1 MKKIVSVFVLGAVAA
16 SIATAEVTVGINS
29 RTRPSLYTSTETFAD
44 KSKKSTILDFSNAEH
59 SDDLAFAAKGENCGI
74 AATLKLSNG
83 KDTYATTGVE
93 TPNGKTG
100 ATQAVSLDGKY
111 YGWMNFGA
119 LKITAGRFDSR
130 LVERHSLS
138 TIDDGLADSDTAK
151 FGVSNAIVTGLDTD
165 NTTKA
170 VTGLDTIGKTFLYDF
185 SNVSTISGT
194 RVNSIFAD
202 YTIDEVGAGK
212 VLVKA
217 GVLANNYTT
226 QSSDDWNTKEQS
238 KVGAGFAADVGYLS
252 DTIDADVVFKMP
264 SQHAFGF
271 GLYGDVKAVENLKL
285 AAGFTYGASSEYDTY
300 TYSVEKDKNTNEEK
314 EKITTGKQSKYNAMA
329 FDLRAFYQINEQF
342 LAGVQAKYSSL
353 KVDSKDA
360 NTSLELVASAQ
371 YTISELLAAQFDIG
385 YYNEDMGDAV
395 KVDNKGN
402 WGETTLKVRPGVKVN
417 ASKNAYISAAFEFT
431 TALNGSDAKDAKAG
445 ITKQSIALPVVFR
458 VKL

>member
-59 SDDLAFAAKGENCGI
+59 SDDFAFAAKGENCGI

-83 KDTYATTGVE
+83 QDTYTTTGVE

-100 ATQAVSLDGKY
+100 ATQAVSLSGKY

-119 LKITAGRFDSR
+119 LKITAGRVDSR
-130 LVERHSLS
+130 HVERHSLS

-151 FGVSNAIVTGLDTD
+151 FGVSNAIVTGFDTD
-165 NTTKA
+165 KTTKA
-170 VTGLDTIGKTFLYDF
+170 VTGLETIGKTFLYDF
-185 SNVSTISGT
+185 SNVSAIGGT
-194 RVNSIFAD
+194 RVNSVFVD
-202 YTIDEVGAGK
+202 YTIDEIGAGK
-212 VLVKA
+212 LLVKG

-300 TYSVEKDKNTNEEK
+300 TYDKDTTP
-314 EKITTGKQSKYNAMA
+314 KITTGKELKYNAMA

>member
-74 AATLKLSNG
+74 AATLTLSNG

-100 ATQAVSLDGKY
+100 ATQAVSLGGKY

-151 FGVSNAIVTGLDTD
+151 FGVSNEIVTELATE
-165 NTTKA
+165 TTGGVTA

-300 TYSVEKDKNTNEEK
+300 EYKNNT
-314 EKITTGKQSKYNAMA
+314 ITTDKQSKYNAMA

>member
-1 MKKIVSVFVLGAVAA
+1 MKKIVSVLVLGAVAA

-74 AATLKLSNG
+74 AATLTLSNG

-100 ATQAVSLDGKY
+100 ATQAVSLGGKY

-151 FGVSNAIVTGLDTD
+151 FGVSNEIVTGLATK
-165 NTTKA
+165 TTGGVKA

-300 TYSVEKDKNTNEEK
+300 TYNEKTD
-314 EKITTGKQSKYNAMA
+314 KITTGKELKYNAMA

-353 KVDSKDA
+353 KVDSNDA

>member
-44 KSKKSTILDFSNAEH
+44 KSKKSTILDFSNAAH

-74 AATLKLSNG
+74 AATLTLSNG
-83 KDTYATTGVE
+83 QDEYATTGVE
-93 TPNGKTG
+93 TPNGKTKT
-100 ATQAVSLDGKY
+100 TQDITFSGKY

-165 NTTKA
+165 KKTGA
-170 VTGLDTIGKTFLYDF
+170 VNGLDTIGKTFLYDF

-300 TYSVEKDKNTNEEK
+300 TYDEKTTP
-314 EKITTGKQSKYNAMA
+314 KITAGKELKYNAMA

>member
-44 KSKKSTILDFSNAEH
+44 KSKESTILDFSNAEH
-59 SDDLAFAAKGENCGI
+59 SDDFAFAAKGENCGI
-74 AATLKLSNG
+74 AATLTLSNG
-83 KDTYATTGVE
+83 QDTYATTGVE
-93 TPNGKTG
+93 TPHGNANAPQYIDLK
-100 ATQAVSLDGKY
+100 GKY

-151 FGVSNAIVTGLDTD
+151 FGVSNAIVTGLAKTD
-165 NTTKA
+165 EA

-185 SNVSTISGT
+185 SNVSAIGGT
-194 RVNSIFAD
+194 RVNSVFVD
-202 YTIDEVGAGK
+202 YTIDEIGAGK
-212 VLVKA
+212 LLVKG

-226 QSSDDWNTKEQS
+226 QSSDDWNTKDKT

-300 TYSVEKDKNTNEEK
+300 TYSVEKDKDTNEEK

-458 VKL
+458 VQL

>member
-1 MKKIVSVFVLGAVAA
+1 MKKIVSIFALGAVVA
-16 SIATAEVTVGINS
+16 SFASAEVTVKLQS
-29 RTRPSLYTSTETFAD
+29 RTRPSLYTSRETFAD
-44 KSKKSTILDFSNAEH
+44 NSKESTILDFSYAEH
-59 SDDLAFAAKGENCGI
+59 KDDFAFSATGENCGA
-74 AATLKLSNG
+74 AATLTLSNG
-83 KDTYATTGVE
+83 TNDYTKAAGVE
-93 TPNGKTG
+93 TPNGFSA
-100 ATQAVSLDGKY
+100 ATQSITLGGKY

-151 FGVSNAIVTGLDTD
+151 FGVSNTIVTNLDT
-165 NTTKA
+165 TTA
-170 VTGLDTIGKTFLYDF
+170 AGVTTINGLETLGKTFLYDF
-185 SNVSTISGT
+185 SNVSAIGGT
-194 RVNSIFAD
+194 RVNSVFVD
-202 YTIDEVGAGK
+202 YTIDEIGAGK
-212 VLVKA
+212 LLVKG

-226 QSSDDWNTKEQS
+226 QSSDDWNTKDTT

-300 TYSVEKDKNTNEEK
+300 EYNEKTK
-314 EKITTGKQSKYNAMA
+314 KITTGKEPKYNAMA

-402 WGETTLKVRPGVKVN
+402 WGETTLTVRPGVKVN

>member
-44 KSKKSTILDFSNAEH
+44 KSKESTILDFSNAEH
-59 SDDLAFAAKGENCGI
+59 SDDFAFAAKGENCGI
-74 AATLKLSNG
+74 AATLTLSNG
-83 KDTYATTGVE
+83 LDEYATTGVE
-93 TPNGKTG
+93 TPNGTTN
-100 ATQAVSLDGKY
+100 ATQYINLKGKY

-151 FGVSNAIVTGLDTD
+151 FGVSNAIVTGLKTD
-165 NTTKA
+165 ETTDA
-170 VTGLDTIGKTFLYDF
+170 VTGLNTIGKTFLYDF

-300 TYSVEKDKNTNEEK
+300 TYTYDEDKDE
-314 EKITTGKQSKYNAMA
+314 EKITTGKKLKWNAMA

-353 KVDSKDA
+353 KVDSNDA

-458 VKL
+458 VQL

>member
-74 AATLKLSNG
+74 AATLTLSNG

-100 ATQAVSLDGKY
+100 ATQSVSLGGKY

-165 NTTKA
+165 KTTNA

-300 TYSVEKDKNTNEEK
+300 EYKNN
-314 EKITTGKQSKYNAMA
+314 KITTGKEPKYNAMA

-342 LAGVQAKYSSL
+342 LAGVQAKYSSC